1 MSSKSLFRPEAVS
14 HGARR
19 LAGEVV
25 LASPLPTKLIG
36 LLLAAIVIAAAV
48 FAGLATYARTE
59 SLSGWLVPDR
69 GLIRAAAPST
79 GIIQK
84 VLVTEGDVVPEGHR
98 LAEITLAAETA
109 EGNSGEGRAIGLRQ
123 EAAAV
128 KARKAAAIARLEAEA
143 AQAKVRIDNFGHELS
158 EIEAQIALQEHRRK
172 LSQRQANAAEQLAS
186 RGTVSARDLEQRQS
200 AVLSIELERVGL
212 RRQAEALKRDISEST
227 ARLASIPIEIEAAQA
242 DSLSAEA
249 NLKQKTSDSE
259 AHRAIFVLAPMGGRV
274 AALPVSGGQ
283 PVSTGAT
290 LAVITPADGLLEA
303 ELLAPSRAIGFIRPG
318 QEVHLQLQAFPYQR
332 FGTLKGKVKS
342 VSGTVIGPSDV
353 SIPGLPVHEPVF
365 RVRVSLAS
373 TEMVAYGQSHVLQ
386 PGMLLKA
393 EVVLD
398 RQNLI
403 RWLFD
408 PLYAVSRKS

>member
-1 MSSKSLFRPEAVS
+1 
-14 HGARR
+14 

-36 LLLAAIVIAAAV
+36 LVLAAIVIAAAV
-48 FAGLATYARTE
+48 FAARATYARTE

-84 VLVTEGDVVPEGHR
+84 VLVSEGDVVPEGHR
-98 LAEITLAAETA
+98 LAEITLGAETA
-109 EGNSGEGRAIGLRQ
+109 EGNAGEGRAMGLRQ

-143 AQAKVRIDNFGHELS
+143 AQTKVRIENFGRELV
-158 EIEAQIALQEHRRK
+158 EIEAQIGLQERRRT
-172 LSQRQANAAEQLAS
+172 LSQTQASAAEQLAS
-186 RGTVSARDLEQRQS
+186 RGTLSTRDLEQRQS
-200 AVLSIELERVGL
+200 ALLSIELERVGL
-212 RRQAEALKRDISEST
+212 RRQVEALRRDISEST
-227 ARLASIPIEIEAAQA
+227 ARLASIPIEIEAAHA

-249 NLKQKTSDSE
+249 NLKQKNSDSE
-259 AHRAIFVLAPMGGRV
+259 AHRAVFVLAPMGGRV

-283 PVSTGAT
+283 PVLTGAT
-290 LAVITPADGLLEA
+290 LAVITPADGHLEA

-332 FGTLKGKVKS
+332 FGTLKGTVKS

-365 RVRVSLAS
+365 RVRVTLPSA
-373 TEMVAYGQSHVLQ
+373 EMVAYGQSLPLQ